1 MGWGR
6 GTGNGRG
13 WLLCV
18 GVLATLGCASASKER
33 LDPLGLVPPPP
44 TISAAEAGAH
54 VGDLVAVQTRI
65 ASASVQGGQ
74 AVLRPVDDA
83 GGFVIAIAPALI
95 GPTAQEL
102 VETYDGQEVRAVGY
116 VSDLGG
122 DLELLIGDPARIRVW
137 SPDAEPRPQTAA
149 AEKSSQTGPA
159 PTEAASEKPVPQ
171 AGAQTPKAASAQ
183 PVSGGGAVAAGSVS
197 ATSAARTEPAPACV
211 RAREVWRMAARDAR
225 VPLREL
231 LDCLDAG
238 APRCKDAA
246 ARARIALGEVAAS
259 EERLRWV
266 CGADG

>member
-1 MGWGR
+1 MGRSWV
-6 GTGNGRG
+6 
-13 WLLCV
+13 LCV
-18 GVLATLGCASASKER
+18 GVMATLGCTSAAKEER
-33 LDPLGLVPPPP
+33 LDPLGWVPPPP

-74 AVLRPVDDA
+74 AVLRPADDA

-122 DLELLIGDPARIRVW
+122 DLELLIGDPERIRVW
-137 SPDAEPRPQTAA
+137 SPDAEPQRNATAGA
-149 AEKSSQTGPA
+149 KSSQT
-159 PTEAASEKPVPQ
+159 ASEP
-171 AGAQTPKAASAQ
+171 PKAASPKSVPAAGVQ
-183 PVSGGGAVAAGSVS
+183 APQAASARAVSAAGAVA
-197 ATSAARTEPAPACV
+197 TESAAATPPASTEPDPACV

-225 VPLREL
+225 RPLREL

-266 CGADG
+266 CGADE